1 MRLSLAYVMLC
12 YFSASG
18 VAGLEQTACDA
29 SRLVCH
35 LCCASGEN
43 SEDMV
48 MSPRTIECARL
59 NSLV

>member
-1 MRLSLAYVMLC
+1 MRLSLAYVMSD

-18 VAGLEQTACDA
+18 VARLEQTACDG
-29 SRLVCH
+29 SRPVCH

-43 SEDMV
+43 SGDMV
-48 MSPRTIECARL
+48 MSPWTIECARL